1 MEIKGILKHVKVYD
15 DVAGKLLK
23 KLDENGATRDAMLG
37 RAFFAGVGMPKDE
50 KKAFE
55 YTKKAFEKGEPES
68 ALAMAVIHGQKE
80 EYFDKM
86 AEKGN
91 LAAREFV
98 ALLKC
103 EDAYVRSGK
112 ANGCVRISKTTLQWL
127 MECADADYVQSLM
140 LLGQMYEPT
149 NPWQRPCI
157 LPQGYYASIGNAYNY
172 FKRAAD
178 LGVEDA
184 IEKVNEIEK
193 GRCPYCGSLYTSVRT
208 QKSVFRRSDSLE
220 RFCKDCKES
229 FDY

>member
-1 MEIKGILKHVKVYD
+1 MKYVKEYNCVKGAL
-15 DVAGKLLK
+15 AEKLF
-23 KLDENGATRDAMLG
+23 ENGAFTTLELAYACYTGKGLSQNTEKAIAYFKSAVEKGHPTAAHDIVVCYDKLG
-37 RAFFAGVGMPKDE
+37 RHSVGEAYIKD
-50 KKAFE
+50 
-55 YTKKAFEKGEPES
+55 
-68 ALAMAVIHGQKE
+68 
-80 EYFDKM
+80 M

-91 LAAREFV
+91 LAAQELYAMAICERAYEDRKTIEPKY
-98 ALLKC
+98 LTWLK
-103 EDAYVRSGK
+103 
-112 ANGCVRISKTTLQWL
+112 N
-127 MECADADYVQSLM
+127 CAEADYVQSIM
-140 LLGQMYEPT
+140 LLAQMYEPT